1 MSKWSGKKVLIIGA
15 ARQGTA
21 LARFLTKK
29 DARVV
34 LNDRRSME
42 ELTEAQQALADL
54 QVDWVTGSH
63 PLDVLTGV
71 DLVCL
76 SGGVPLSLDLVQE
89 ALRRQIPLSN
99 DSQIFFEEAPC
110 AIIGITGSSGK
121 TTTTA
126 LVGEIAQR
134 HFAIRKP
141 DQKVWIGGNI
151 GNPLISIVDEIDAED
166 LAIVELSSFQLELMS
181 RSPHIAAIL
190 NLKPDHLDRHETMSK
205 YVSAKANIL
214 KHQTTG
220 DIAILN
226 RDDPL
231 VRELYPEV
239 KGRQITFGFNEPY
252 QKEDSTFVKRD
263 KLFLQ
268 ASGQLAKIVKTDQVH
283 LRGKHNL
290 YNVLAAVAISA
301 AARFSLG
308 SIYEGI
314 TEFEGV
320 PHRLSFV
327 REWGGAAWFNDSIAT
342 SPERAIAALESF
354 DEPIILLAGGRDK
367 DLPWRPFIN
376 LITQKVDHLVV
387 FGEAAGL
394 ILDGIAEISPEK
406 RLLTID
412 RCTHLEEAVKKA
424 AEHVE
429 TGDVVLLS
437 PGGTSFDEF
446 KDFEDRG
453 RRFAQWVNNLS

>member
-1 MSKWSGKKVLIIGA
+1 
-15 ARQGTA
+15 
-21 LARFLTKK
+21 
-29 DARVV
+29 
-34 LNDRRSME
+34 
-42 ELTEAQQALADL
+42 
-54 QVDWVTGSH
+54 
-63 PLDVLTGV
+63 
-71 DLVCL
+71 
-76 SGGVPLSLDLVQE
+76 
-89 ALRRQIPLSN
+89 
-99 DSQIFFEEAPC
+99 
-110 AIIGITGSSGK
+110 
-121 TTTTA
+121 
-126 LVGEIAQR
+126 
-134 HFAIRKP
+134 
-141 DQKVWIGGNI
+141 
-151 GNPLISIVDEIDAED
+151 
-166 LAIVELSSFQLELMS
+166 
-181 RSPHIAAIL
+181 L

-214 KHQTTG
+214 KHQIAG

-453 RRFAQWVNNLS
+453 RRFTQWVNNLS